1 MNTLSVLNLSLFK
14 FKNYND
20 FYIDF
25 SIGANC
31 LVGSNGVGKTT
42 VLDAIHYLSLCK
54 SYFNPIDSQ
63 NIKHHEQFFIIQSQ
77 VIRNNET
84 NNFVVSVKK
93 GQKKII
99 KCNQK
104 EYEKLSDHIGLF
116 PLVMIS
122 PTDSYLI
129 TEGSEERRRF
139 IDSIISQYDK
149 NYLEKLILYN
159 KVLAQRNALLKN
171 FFEQKLFDLETLEV
185 WNQQLVP
192 YGNYIY
198 EKRIEFLNKFL
209 PIFNHYYQFIS
220 NRNEEVS
227 ITYESQLNNQRFED
241 LLSLNTQRDKSAQYT
256 TTGIHKDDLTFI
268 IQEYPLRKFGSQGQQ
283 KTFLL
288 ALKLAQFDFLK
299 EKTKTI
305 PLLLLDDIYEKLDEN
320 RVTRLMELVSNNHF
334 GQIFI
339 TDTHKERIEN
349 VFSKINVPLNIIEIN
364 KTT

>member
-1 MNTLSVLNLSLFK
+1 VNTLSVLNLSLFK

-20 FYIDF
+20 FYLEF
-25 SIGANC
+25 TSGANC
-31 LVGSNGVGKTT
+31 FVGPNGVGKTT

-63 NIKHHEQFFIIQSQ
+63 NIKHNEQFFIIQSQ
-77 VIRNNET
+77 ISRNNET

-149 NYLEKLILYN
+149 IYLEKLILYN

-171 FFEQKLFDLETLEV
+171 FFEQKLFDIETLEV
-185 WNQQLVP
+185 WNQQLIP
-192 YGNYIY
+192 YGKYIF
-198 EKRIEFLNKFL
+198 EKRTDFLNKFL

-220 NRNEEVS
+220 TNNEEVS
-227 ITYESQLNNQRFED
+227 ITYESQLNNERFED
-241 LLSLNTQRDKSAQYT
+241 LLFTNTQRDKAAQYT
-256 TTGIHKDDLTFI
+256 TTGIHKDDLTFT

-299 EKTKTI
+299 EKTRTI

-339 TDTHKERIEN
+339 TDTHKDRIEN
-349 VFSKINVPLNIIEIN
+349 VFSKINIPLNTIEIN
-364 KTT
+364 KVL